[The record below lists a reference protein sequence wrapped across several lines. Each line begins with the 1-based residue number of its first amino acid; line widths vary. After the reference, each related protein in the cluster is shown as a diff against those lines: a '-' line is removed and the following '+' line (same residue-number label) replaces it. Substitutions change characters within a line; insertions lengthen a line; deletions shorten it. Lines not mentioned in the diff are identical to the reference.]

1 MKASPLLAHLKNAI
15 FITGCFLAFG
25 CSQNEDPIPAPLA
38 EPGPKLSVLDCGW
51 LGFTDITLFGLS
63 NEESA
68 VREMFVPCYLI
79 EHQGKRMVW
88 DFGLPPNIVG
98 AGVVEYVPGATMRYD
113 VSIID
118 QLKRMELEPSD
129 IDFIAPSHL
138 HFDHAGALSLFKGS
152 TLLIQKAERDSVV
165 GEATENVAIDPS
177 LFAGMEDTPT
187 VQLEGD
193 HDVFDDGKVVIYST
207 PGHTAGHQVLFIDL
221 ENTGKIVLS
230 GDLYHFRF
238 SRENQ
243 RTPEFNFSRDQ
254 TLESMERVEAL
265 LTETG
270 ATLWIEHDHALADTL
285 KKSPAFYD

>member
-1 MKASPLLAHLKNAI
+1 MVAEAS
-15 FITGCFLAFG
+15 
-25 CSQNEDPIPAPLA
+25 
-38 EPGPKLSVLDCGW
+38 GPKLSVFDCGW

-63 NEESA
+63 NEESP

-118 QLKRMELEPSD
+118 QLKTLGLDPGD

-165 GEATENVAIDPS
+165 DGNTENVAIDPS

-193 HDVFDDGKVVIYST
+193 HDVFGDGKVVIYST
-207 PGHTAGHQVLFIDL
+207 PGHTAGHQVLFIEL
-221 ENTGKIVLS
+221 ENTGRIVLS

-265 LTETG
+265 LEQKA

>member
-1 MKASPLLAHLKNAI
+1 MKASPLLAHFKAAI
-15 FITGCFLAFG
+15 LFASCLVIGGCTP
-25 CSQNEDPIPAPLA
+25 SE
-38 EPGPKLSVLDCGW
+38 EPTSVVPEAAGPKLSVLDCGW
-51 LGFTDITLFGLS
+51 LGFADITLFGLS
-63 NEESA
+63 NEESP

-118 QLKRMELEPSD
+118 QLKILELEPSD

-165 GEATENVAIDPS
+165 GGNTENVAIDPS

-187 VQLEGD
+187 VKLEGD
-193 HDVFDDGKVVIYST
+193 HDVFGDGKVVIYST

-221 ENTGKIVLS
+221 ENTGKIMLS

-265 LTETG
+265 LAETD

>member
-1 MKASPLLAHLKNAI
+1 MKAFPPLARLKNAI
-15 FITGCFLAFG
+15 FITGCFLGAG
-25 CSQNEDPIPAPLA
+25 CSQSEDPMPPPPADL
-38 EPGPKLSVLDCGW
+38 GPKLSVLDCGW
-51 LGFTDITLFGLS
+51 LGFADITLFGLS
-63 NEESA
+63 NEESP

-79 EHQGKRMVW
+79 EHKGKKMIW

-118 QLKRMELEPSD
+118 QLKTLGLEPRD

-165 GEATENVAIDPS
+165 DAATENVAIDPS

-193 HDVFDDGKVVIYST
+193 HDVFGDGKVVIYST

-221 ENTGKIVLS
+221 ENTGKVVLS

-265 LTETG
+265 LEEKD

>member
-1 MKASPLLAHLKNAI
+1 MKVSTLLAHFKASILFMGCVAI
-15 FITGCFLAFG
+15 SGC
-25 CSQNEDPIPAPLA
+25 NPTE
-38 EPGPKLSVLDCGW
+38 EPTSLVSEASGPKLSVFDCGW
-51 LGFTDITLFGLS
+51 LRFEDITLFGLS
-63 NEESA
+63 NEESP

-79 EHQGKRMVW
+79 EHQGKKMIW
-88 DFGLPPNIVG
+88 DFGLPPNIIG

-118 QLKRMELEPSD
+118 QLKTLGLEPSD

-165 GEATENVAIDPS
+165 DAATENVAIDPS

-193 HDVFDDGKVVIYST
+193 HDVFGDGKVVIYST

-221 ENTGKIVLS
+221 ENTGKVVLS

-243 RTPEFNFSRDQ
+243 RAPEFNFSRDQ
-254 TLESMERVEAL
+254 TLESMKRVEAL
-265 LTETG
+265 LEEKD

>member
-1 MKASPLLAHLKNAI
+1 MKASTLLAHFKASILFMGCVAI
-15 FITGCFLAFG
+15 SGC
-25 CSQNEDPIPAPLA
+25 NPTE
-38 EPGPKLSVLDCGW
+38 EPTSLVSEASGPKLSVFDCGW
-51 LGFTDITLFGLS
+51 LGFADITLFGLS
-63 NEESA
+63 NEESP

-79 EHQGKRMVW
+79 EHKGKKMIW

-118 QLKRMELEPSD
+118 QLKTLGLEPRD

-165 GEATENVAIDPS
+165 DAATENVAIDPS

-193 HDVFDDGKVVIYST
+193 HDVFGDGKVVIYST
-207 PGHTAGHQVLFIDL
+207 PGHTAGHQVLLIDL
-221 ENTGKIVLS
+221 ENTGRIVLS

-265 LTETG
+265 LEEKD

>member
-1 MKASPLLAHLKNAI
+1 MKASPLLAHFKAVVLSASCFVI
-15 FITGCFLAFG
+15 SGCTTT
-25 CSQNEDPIPAPLA
+25 E
-38 EPGPKLSVLDCGW
+38 EPSPMVPEATGPKLSVLDCGW
-51 LGFTDITLFGLS
+51 LGFADITLFGLS
-63 NEESA
+63 NEESP

-98 AGVVEYVPGATMRYD
+98 SGVVEYVPGATMRYD

-118 QLKRMELEPSD
+118 QLKILGLEPSD
-129 IDFIAPSHL
+129 IDFVAPSHL

-165 GEATENVAIDPS
+165 GGNTENVAIDPS
-177 LFAGMEDTPT
+177 LFAGMEDAPT
-187 VQLEGD
+187 LQLEGD
-193 HDVFDDGKVVIYST
+193 HDVFGDGKVVIYST

-221 ENTGKIVLS
+221 ESTGRIVLS

-265 LTETG
+265 LEQKA

>member
-1 MKASPLLAHLKNAI
+1 MKVSPLLARLKNAI
-15 FITGCFLAFG
+15 LMIVCLVALG
-25 CSQNEDPIPAPLA
+25 CSQSEAPASEAPIRST
-38 EPGPKLSVLDCGW
+38 PKLSVMDCGW
-51 LGFTDITLFGLS
+51 LGFADITLFGLS
-63 NEESA
+63 NEESS

-79 EHQGKRMVW
+79 EHKGKRMIW

-98 AGVVEYVPGATMRYD
+98 SGVVEYVPGATMRYD

-118 QLKRMELEPSD
+118 QLKTLGLEPGD
-129 IDFIAPSHL
+129 IDYIAPSHL
-138 HFDHAGALSLFKGS
+138 HFDHAGALTLFKGS

-165 GEATENVAIDPS
+165 GEPTENVAIDPS

-193 HDVFDDGKVVIYST
+193 HDVFGDGKVVIYST
-207 PGHTAGHQVLFIDL
+207 PGHTAGHQVLFVDL
-221 ENTGKIVLS
+221 ENTGKIILS

-243 RTPEFNFSRDQ
+243 RTPQFNFSRDQ
-254 TLESMERVEAL
+254 TLESMKRVEAL
-265 LTETG
+265 LVEKD
-270 ATLWIEHDHALADTL
+270 ATLWIEHDHALANEL

>member
-15 FITGCFLAFG
+15 FITGCFLASG

-38 EPGPKLSVLDCGW
+38 EPSPKLSVLDCGW
-51 LGFTDITLFGLS
+51 LGFADITLFGLS

-118 QLKRMELEPSD
+118 QLKTLGLEPSD
-129 IDFIAPSHL
+129 IDFVAPSHL
-138 HFDHAGALSLFKGS
+138 HFDHAGALSIFKGS

-165 GEATENVAIDPS
+165 GEATENVAIDRS

-193 HDVFDDGKVVIYST
+193 HDVFGDGKVVIYST

-221 ENTGKIVLS
+221 ENTGKIMLS

-265 LTETG
+265 LAHTG
-270 ATLWIEHDHALADTL
+270 ATLWIEHDHALANKL

>member
-1 MKASPLLAHLKNAI
+1 MKISPLLARLKNAI
-15 FITGCFLAFG
+15 FIAACLGASG
-25 CSQNEDPIPAPLA
+25 CSQSEAPASETA
-38 EPGPKLSVLDCGW
+38 TQSTPKLSVMDCGW
-51 LGFTDITLFGLS
+51 LGFADITLFGLS
-63 NEESA
+63 NEESS

-79 EHQGKRMVW
+79 EHQGKRMIW

-98 AGVVEYVPGATMRYD
+98 SGVVEYVPGATMRYD
-113 VSIID
+113 TSIID
-118 QLKRMELEPSD
+118 QLKTLGLEPGD
-129 IDFIAPSHL
+129 IDYVAPSHL
-138 HFDHAGALSLFKGS
+138 HFDHAGALTLFKGS

-165 GEATENVAIDPS
+165 GEPTENVAIDPS

-193 HDVFDDGKVVIYST
+193 HDVFGDGKVVIFST

-221 ENTGKIVLS
+221 ENTGKIILS

-243 RTPEFNFSRDQ
+243 RTPQFNFSRDQ
-254 TLESMERVEAL
+254 TLESMKRVEAL
-265 LTETG
+265 LVEKD
-270 ATLWIEHDHALADTL
+270 ATLWIEHDHALANEL

>member
-1 MKASPLLAHLKNAI
+1 MKAAPLLAHLKNAI
-15 FITGCFLAFG
+15 FITGCFLASG
-25 CSQNEDPIPAPLA
+25 CSQSEDPIPAPLA
-38 EPGPKLSVLDCGW
+38 EPSPKLSILDCGW
-51 LGFTDITLFGLS
+51 LGFADITLFGLS

-118 QLKRMELEPSD
+118 QLKILGLDPSD

-165 GEATENVAIDPS
+165 GEATENVAVDPS

-193 HDVFDDGKVVIYST
+193 YDVFGDGKVVIYST

-221 ENTGKIVLS
+221 ENTGRIVLS

-254 TLESMERVEAL
+254 TLESMERVESL
-265 LTETG
+265 LEQKA

>member
-15 FITGCFLAFG
+15 FITGCFLASG
-25 CSQNEDPIPAPLA
+25 CSQSEDPIPAPLA
-38 EPGPKLSVLDCGW
+38 ETNPKLSVLDCGW
-51 LGFTDITLFGLS
+51 LGFADITLFGLS

-79 EHQGKRMVW
+79 EHQGKHMVW

-98 AGVVEYVPGATMRYD
+98 TGVVEYVPGATMRYD

-118 QLKRMELEPSD
+118 QLKTLGLEPSD
-129 IDFIAPSHL
+129 IDFVAPSHL

-165 GEATENVAIDPS
+165 GEATGNVAIDPS

-193 HDVFDDGKVVIYST
+193 QDVFGDGKVVIYST

-265 LTETG
+265 LAETG

>member
-1 MKASPLLAHLKNAI
+1 MVAEAS
-15 FITGCFLAFG
+15 
-25 CSQNEDPIPAPLA
+25 
-38 EPGPKLSVLDCGW
+38 GPKLSVLDCGW

-79 EHQGKRMVW
+79 EHQGKHMVW

-98 AGVVEYVPGATMRYD
+98 AGVIEYVPGATMRYD

-118 QLKRMELEPSD
+118 QLKILELEPSD
-129 IDFIAPSHL
+129 IDFVAPSHL

-165 GEATENVAIDPS
+165 GGNTENVAVDPS

-193 HDVFDDGKVVIYST
+193 HDVFGDGKVVIYST

-221 ENTGKIVLS
+221 EDTGRIVLS

-265 LTETG
+265 LAETG

>member
-1 MKASPLLAHLKNAI
+1 MKASTLLAHFKASILFMGCVAI
-15 FITGCFLAFG
+15 SGC
-25 CSQNEDPIPAPLA
+25 NPTE
-38 EPGPKLSVLDCGW
+38 EPTSLVSEASGPKLSVFDCGW
-51 LGFTDITLFGLS
+51 LGFADITLFGLS
-63 NEESA
+63 NEESP

-79 EHQGKRMVW
+79 EHKGKKMIW

-118 QLKRMELEPSD
+118 QLKTLGLEPSD
-129 IDFIAPSHL
+129 IDFVAPSHL
-138 HFDHAGALSLFKGS
+138 HFDHAGGLSLFKGS

-165 GEATENVAIDPS
+165 DAATENVAIDPS

-193 HDVFDDGKVVIYST
+193 HDVFGDGKVVIYST

-221 ENTGKIVLS
+221 ENTGKVVLS

-265 LTETG
+265 LEEKD

>member
-15 FITGCFLAFG
+15 FITGCFLASG
-25 CSQNEDPIPAPLA
+25 CSQSEDPIPAPLA
-38 EPGPKLSVLDCGW
+38 ETNPKLSVLDCGW
-51 LGFTDITLFGLS
+51 LGFADITLFGLS

-79 EHQGKRMVW
+79 EHQGKHMVW

-98 AGVVEYVPGATMRYD
+98 TGVVEYVPGATMRYD

-118 QLKRMELEPSD
+118 QLKTLGLEPSD
-129 IDFIAPSHL
+129 IDFVAPSHL

-165 GEATENVAIDPS
+165 GEATGNVAIDPS

-193 HDVFDDGKVVIYST
+193 HDVFGDGKVVIYST

-265 LTETG
+265 LAETG

>member
-15 FITGCFLAFG
+15 FITGCFLASG
-25 CSQNEDPIPAPLA
+25 CSQSEDPIPAPLA
-38 EPGPKLSVLDCGW
+38 EPSPKLSVLDCGW
-51 LGFTDITLFGLS
+51 LGFADITLFGLS

-118 QLKRMELEPSD
+118 QLKTLGLEPSD

-152 TLLIQKAERDSVV
+152 TLLIQKSERDSVV

-177 LFAGMEDTPT
+177 LFVGMEDTPT

-193 HDVFDDGKVVIYST
+193 HDVFGDGKVVIYST

-265 LTETG
+265 LAETG

>member
-15 FITGCFLAFG
+15 FITGCFLASG
-25 CSQNEDPIPAPLA
+25 CSQSEDPIPAPLA

-51 LGFTDITLFGLS
+51 LGFADIRLFGLS

-118 QLKRMELEPSD
+118 QLKRMGLEPSD

-187 VQLEGD
+187 LQLEGD
-193 HDVFDDGKVVIYST
+193 HDVFGDGKVVIYST

-265 LTETG
+265 LAETG

>member
-15 FITGCFLAFG
+15 FITGCFLASG

-38 EPGPKLSVLDCGW
+38 EPSPKLSVLDCGW

-98 AGVVEYVPGATMRYD
+98 VGIVEYVPGATMRYD

-118 QLKRMELEPSD
+118 QLKTLGLEPSD
-129 IDFIAPSHL
+129 IDFVAPSHL

-152 TLLIQKAERDSVV
+152 TLLIQKSERDSVV

-193 HDVFDDGKVVIYST
+193 HDVFGDGKVIIYST

-221 ENTGKIVLS
+221 ENTGRIVLS

-265 LTETG
+265 LAETG

>member
-15 FITGCFLAFG
+15 FITGCFLASG
-25 CSQNEDPIPAPLA
+25 CSQSEDPIPAPLA
-38 EPGPKLSVLDCGW
+38 ETSPKLSVLDCGW
-51 LGFTDITLFGLS
+51 LGFADITLFGLS

-79 EHQGKRMVW
+79 EHQGKHMVW

-98 AGVVEYVPGATMRYD
+98 TGVVEYVPGATMRYD

-118 QLKRMELEPSD
+118 QLKTLGLEPSD
-129 IDFIAPSHL
+129 IDFVAPSHL

-165 GEATENVAIDPS
+165 GEATGNVAIDPS

-193 HDVFDDGKVVIYST
+193 HDVFGDGKVVIYST

-265 LTETG
+265 LAETG

>member
-1 MKASPLLAHLKNAI
+1 MKASPLLAHFKAAI
-15 FITGCFLAFG
+15 LYTSCFVIFG
-25 CSQNEDPIPAPLA
+25 CTPTE
-38 EPGPKLSVLDCGW
+38 EPSSVVSEATGPKLSVLDCGW

-63 NEESA
+63 NEESP

-88 DFGLPPNIVG
+88 DFGLPPNIAG

-118 QLKRMELEPSD
+118 QLKTLELEPSD
-129 IDFIAPSHL
+129 VDFIAPSHL

-165 GEATENVAIDPS
+165 DGNTENVAIDPS

-193 HDVFDDGKVVIYST
+193 HDVFGDGKVVIYST
-207 PGHTAGHQVLFIDL
+207 PGHTAGHQVLFVDL

-254 TLESMERVEAL
+254 TLESMKRVEAL
-265 LTETG
+265 LAETG

>member
-1 MKASPLLAHLKNAI
+1 MKAAPLLAHLKNAI
-15 FITGCFLAFG
+15 FITGCFLASG
-25 CSQNEDPIPAPLA
+25 CSQSEDPIPAPLA
-38 EPGPKLSVLDCGW
+38 EPSPKLSILDCGW
-51 LGFTDITLFGLS
+51 LGFADITLFGLS

-118 QLKRMELEPSD
+118 QLKTLGLEPSD

-152 TLLIQKAERDSVV
+152 TLLIQKSERDSVV

-177 LFAGMEDTPT
+177 LFVGMEDTPT

-193 HDVFDDGKVVIYST
+193 HDVFGDGKVVIYST

-265 LTETG
+265 LAETG

>member
-1 MKASPLLAHLKNAI
+1 MKASPLLAHFKAAI
-15 FITGCFLAFG
+15 LFASCLVIGGCT
-25 CSQNEDPIPAPLA
+25 SSEEPSSVVA
-38 EPGPKLSVLDCGW
+38 EAKGPKLSVLDCGW

-63 NEESA
+63 NEESP

-118 QLKRMELEPSD
+118 QLKTLGLDPGD

-193 HDVFDDGKVVIYST
+193 YDVFGDGKVVIYST
-207 PGHTAGHQVLFIDL
+207 PGHTAGHQVLFVDL
-221 ENTGKIVLS
+221 ENTGRIVLS
-230 GDLYHFRF
+230 GDLYHFRL

-254 TLESMERVEAL
+254 TLESMERVESL
-265 LTETG
+265 LEQKA

>member
-1 MKASPLLAHLKNAI
+1 MKASPLLVHFKAAI
-15 FITGCFLAFG
+15 LFASCLVIGGCT
-25 CSQNEDPIPAPLA
+25 SSE
-38 EPGPKLSVLDCGW
+38 EPSSVVSEAAGPKLSVLDCGW
-51 LGFTDITLFGLS
+51 LGFADITLFGLS
-63 NEESA
+63 NEESP

-79 EHQGKRMVW
+79 EHQGKRMMW

-113 VSIID
+113 FSLID
-118 QLKRMELEPSD
+118 QLKTLGLEPSD

-193 HDVFDDGKVVIYST
+193 HDVFGDGKVVIYST

-221 ENTGKIVLS
+221 QNTGRIVLS

-265 LTETG
+265 LEQKA

>member
-1 MKASPLLAHLKNAI
+1 MVAEAS
-15 FITGCFLAFG
+15 
-25 CSQNEDPIPAPLA
+25 
-38 EPGPKLSVLDCGW
+38 GPKLSVFDCGW

-118 QLKRMELEPSD
+118 QLKTLGLDPGD

-138 HFDHAGALSLFKGS
+138 HFDHAGALSLFEGS

-187 VQLEGD
+187 VHLEGD
-193 HDVFDDGKVVIYST
+193 HDVFGDGKVIIYST

-221 ENTGKIVLS
+221 ENTGRIVLS

-243 RTPEFNFSRDQ
+243 RTPEFNFSRGQ

-265 LTETG
+265 LAETG

>member
-1 MKASPLLAHLKNAI
+1 MKASPLLAHFKAVVLSASCFVI
-15 FITGCFLAFG
+15 SGCTPT
-25 CSQNEDPIPAPLA
+25 E
-38 EPGPKLSVLDCGW
+38 EPTSVVSEATGPKLSVLDCGW
-51 LGFTDITLFGLS
+51 LGFADITLFGLS

-98 AGVVEYVPGATMRYD
+98 SGVVEYVPGATMRYD

-118 QLKRMELEPSD
+118 QLKILGLEPSD
-129 IDFIAPSHL
+129 IDFVAPSHL

-165 GEATENVAIDPS
+165 DGNTENVAIDPS
-177 LFAGMEDTPT
+177 LFAGVEDTPT

-193 HDVFDDGKVVIYST
+193 HDVFGDGKVVIYST
-207 PGHTAGHQVLFIDL
+207 PGHTAGHQVLFVDL
-221 ENTGKIVLS
+221 ENTGRIVLS

-265 LTETG
+265 LEQKA